1 MDRTERLLDRAGLAS
16 REGILIHKP
25 SNMFYLSGYTGEGLL
40 IAAPGLKAI
49 VTDSRYTEQAQH
61 QAPGFEVL
69 TIETGVSHFALAA
82 KLCARHG
89 IDSLKYEDDH
99 VTVKGFASMQAAMPG
114 ITFVSRI
121 TFPRRCAS

>member
-49 VTDSRYTEQAQH
+49 VTDSR
-61 QAPGFEVL
+61 
-69 TIETGVSHFALAA
+69 
-82 KLCARHG
+82 
-89 IDSLKYEDDH
+89 
-99 VTVKGFASMQAAMPG
+99 
-114 ITFVSRI
+114 
-121 TFPRRCAS
+121 